1 MRKEITT
8 RNRGD
13 FFVVLFGIVGFFV
26 ILWQYRAAAGVDDR
40 LSPQVVVQNWFRGEI
55 LEIIFGITDYFY
67 YFCISKQKGIN
78 MKQFNFIE
86 YLKNPS
92 RKIVTRDG
100 RSVEIRGTSYS
111 RLPVVAQI
119 EDNTYF
125 NLFSA
130 DGKYHRD
137 GRDSQNDLFFATEKS

>member
-1 MRKEITT
+1 
-8 RNRGD
+8 
-13 FFVVLFGIVGFFV
+13 
-26 ILWQYRAAAGVDDR
+26 
-40 LSPQVVVQNWFRGEI
+40 
-55 LEIIFGITDYFY
+55 
-67 YFCISKQKGIN
+67 

-100 RSVEIRGTSYS
+100 ISVEIRGTNYS

-137 GRDSQNDLFFATEKS
+137 GLDSQNDLFFATEKS

>member
-1 MRKEITT
+1 MIYL
-8 RNRGD
+8 
-13 FFVVLFGIVGFFV
+13 FFSGILLYYEN
-26 ILWQYRAAAGVDDR
+26 IDSRR
-40 LSPQVVVQNWFRGEI
+40 RRRSPVSTVVVQSRFRDEI

-67 YFCISKQKGIN
+67 YFCISKQKGIS

>member
-1 MRKEITT
+1 ME
-8 RNRGD
+8 
-13 FFVVLFGIVGFFV
+13 
-26 ILWQYRAAAGVDDR
+26 
-40 LSPQVVVQNWFRGEI
+40 
-55 LEIIFGITDYFY
+55 
-67 YFCISKQKGIN
+67 
-78 MKQFNFIE
+78 QFNFVE

-111 RLPVVAQI
+111 RLPVVARI
-119 EDNTYF
+119 GNHTYF